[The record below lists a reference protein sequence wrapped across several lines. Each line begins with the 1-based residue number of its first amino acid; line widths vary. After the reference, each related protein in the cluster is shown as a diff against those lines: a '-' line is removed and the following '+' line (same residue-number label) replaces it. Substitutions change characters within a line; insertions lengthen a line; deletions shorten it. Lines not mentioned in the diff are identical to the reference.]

1 MSTNYKKA
9 PSLRLVSSNQP
20 PAPPTDSASSIH
32 IKLDN
37 NLLENIAV
45 DQVTFRERLQTV
57 TDTSRIFI
65 QADRDFTSLKDIQDF
80 ALILDAYVTAM
91 HVSKVEIKDAL
102 RETWFNL
109 YDLLD
114 EQDGINLQLTLS
126 YNIFGIG
133 LAVTMTVE
141 DDITIYDND
150 LYFDTSEQPPFT
162 VFCRVLQLTDD
173 TR

>member
-1 MSTNYKKA
+1 
-9 PSLRLVSSNQP
+9 
-20 PAPPTDSASSIH
+20 
-32 IKLDN
+32 
-37 NLLENIAV
+37 
-45 DQVTFRERLQTV
+45 
-57 TDTSRIFI
+57 
-65 QADRDFTSLKDIQDF
+65 
-80 ALILDAYVTAM
+80 M

-150 LYFDTSEQPPFT
+150 LYFDTS
-162 VFCRVLQLTDD
+162 
-173 TR
+173 